1 MSAPVILLA
10 AGGTGGHLFPAEAL
24 ATILVARGYRVHL
37 ATDSRGMAYGGNF
50 PAEARHLIRAG
61 TPTKRDPIS
70 NFIALAR
77 LALGLAQSL
86 GLIIKL
92 RPAVVVGFGGYPS
105 VPPLVAAFLLLR
117 PAYLHEQNGV
127 MGRANRFLARLV
139 RGIGTGFPA
148 PKLTPAA
155 ISSRLRHVGNPVRP
169 QVREVAEIT
178 YDAPSADGELRVLIT
193 GGSQGAR
200 ILSDV
205 VPQALALLSDTMR
218 KRLVITHQA
227 RADDIENARARYAKA
242 GVAAEIAAFF
252 PDLPARIASSH
263 LVIGRAGAST
273 IAELSVIG
281 RPSILIPLAGS
292 LDQDQAANA
301 ESLRAIG
308 AAQVIAQRDF
318 RPETL
323 ASVLLSFLQDPRHL
337 TDAAKAAKQAA
348 IPDAAQRFADF
359 VLEALSPVRH

>member
-37 ATDSRGMAYGGNF
+37 ATDARGMTYGGKF

-61 TPTKRDPIS
+61 TPTKRDPLS
-70 NFIALAR
+70 NLLAIAR
-77 LALGLAQSL
+77 LAVGLVQSL
-86 GLIIKL
+86 WLIVIL
-92 RPAVVVGFGGYPS
+92 RPVVVVGFGGYPS
-105 VPPLVAAFLLLR
+105 VPPLIAAYLLRR

-139 RGIGTGFPA
+139 RGIGTGFA
-148 PKLTPAA
+148 MPKLTPKA
-155 ISSRLRHVGNPVRP
+155 IVSRLRHVGNPVRP
-169 QVREVAEIT
+169 QVRLVADIA
-178 YDAPSADGELRVLIT
+178 YDAPSPHGELRILIT

-205 VPQALALLSDTMR
+205 VPQAFALLSDTLR

-227 RADDIENARARYAKA
+227 RADDIEPARLRYTKA
-242 GVAAEIAAFF
+242 GISAELAAFF
-252 PDLPARIASSH
+252 PDLPARIATAH

-301 ESLRAIG
+301 ESLRMIG

-323 ASVLLSFLQDPRHL
+323 AAVLLSFLQDPRYL

-359 VLEALSPVRH
+359 VLEAMSAIRH